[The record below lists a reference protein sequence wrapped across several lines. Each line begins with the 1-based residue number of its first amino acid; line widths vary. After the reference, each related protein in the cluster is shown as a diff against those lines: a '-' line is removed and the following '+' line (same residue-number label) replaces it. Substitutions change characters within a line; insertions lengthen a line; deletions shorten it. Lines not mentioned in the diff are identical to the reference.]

1 MQVKVL
7 VGAQHAY
14 ACIKTKGTSLD
25 VLLSP
30 GRSPAKSL
38 QETATE
44 MREKAAKLIARAE
57 MVEQAQ
63 KLL

>member
-1 MQVKVL
+1 MNVRIL
-7 VGAQHAY
+7 IGAQHAY
-14 ACIKTKGTSLD
+14 ACIKTDNTSLD

-38 QETATE
+38 LETAAE
-44 MREKAAKLIARAE
+44 MREKAAKLIERAE
-57 MVEQAQ
+57 LIEAAQ

>member
-1 MQVKVL
+1 MNVKVI

-14 ACIKTKGTSLD
+14 ACIKTETTSLD

-30 GRSPAKSL
+30 GRSPAQSL
-38 QETATE
+38 LETATE

-57 MVEQAQ
+57 LVEQAQ